1 MPITVILGAIACG
14 AALPIAW
21 WALSGERAA
30 RGAARDNLT
39 AGRPATTN
47 LRESVPAQSAP
58 AGRFVP
64 ARSFAAIDNLPNWKN
79 IAPRFGAESRVRLLR
94 HVRPSSSDR

>member
-21 WALSGERAA
+21 WALSGERVA
-30 RGAARDNLT
+30 RGAARENLT

-47 LRESVPAQSAP
+47 LRESVLAQSASERVLSP
-58 AGRFVP
+58 MMQRFS
-64 ARSFAAIDNLPNWKN
+64 ARGQDRKST
-79 IAPRFGAESRVRLLR
+79 RLN
-94 HVRPSSSDR
+94 SSHQIISYAVFCLKK